1 MNKRSLLSIFSNLA
15 VPACFMG
22 PIIMIAADAVTIALN
37 RTKNPLKQTISDFA
51 IGPYGWVE

>member
-15 VPACFMG
+15 VSACFMG
-22 PIIMIAADAVTIALN
+22 PIIMIAADTVAIALN
-37 RTKNPLKQTISDFA
+37 RTKNHLKQTLSDFA